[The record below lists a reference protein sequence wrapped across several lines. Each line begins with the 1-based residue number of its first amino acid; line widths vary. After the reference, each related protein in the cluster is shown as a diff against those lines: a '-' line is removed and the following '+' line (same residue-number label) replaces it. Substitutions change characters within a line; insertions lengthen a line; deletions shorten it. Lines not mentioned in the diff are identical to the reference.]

1 MFKSLRA
8 LIGASIAAF
17 GFACHGA
24 QTAPPPPPDMTAS
37 AEARKQAFVEALK
50 PQRAGRPV
58 IAIVALNEGTEMTDL
73 LLPHAVLKRA
83 NVADVQVVAPHRGL
97 VQLYPALQVEAPQDL
112 AGFDQVHPFG
122 ADYVIVP
129 AMSNDADPAIIA
141 WIQKQARAGAR
152 IIAVCSGARVAG
164 RANLLD
170 GRKFAG
176 HWYDRS
182 TLLKRHPS
190 AMYVPDQ
197 RYIFDRGVVTTTGI
211 TASVPT
217 MLALVEALGGLAKA
231 EAVADD
237 LGVASWGPEHDS
249 ARFGLNLERA
259 WAYAVN
265 KAAVWRG
272 EHWNIPVRD
281 GMDDIR
287 LALAADAWVRT
298 GHVTVEAA
306 SPAGAVTLRS
316 GLKLVAGPGTSGA
329 DDMPLSPEVK
339 PVQQLDR
346 TLCEIAQH
354 YTPARRDW
362 VMQEMEY
369 AGVGTAPQADGAA
382 AARKEGE
389 AACGIH

>member
-17 GFACHGA
+17 GFAGHGA
-24 QTAPPPPPDMTAS
+24 QTAPPPPPDVTAS

-97 VQLYPALQVEAPQDL
+97 VQLYPALQVEASQDL
-112 AGFDQVHPFG
+112 AGFDQIHPFG

-190 AMYVPDQ
+190 AVYVPDQ

-211 TASVPT
+211 TASVSP
-217 MLALVEALGGLAKA
+217 MLRLVPALRRPAQAI
-231 EAVADD
+231 AVADD
-237 LGVASWGPEHDS
+237 LGVP
-249 ARFGLNLERA
+249 
-259 WAYAVN
+259 
-265 KAAVWRG
+265 
-272 EHWNIPVRD
+272 
-281 GMDDIR
+281 
-287 LALAADAWVRT
+287 
-298 GHVTVEAA
+298 
-306 SPAGAVTLRS
+306 
-316 GLKLVAGPGTSGA
+316 
-329 DDMPLSPEVK
+329 
-339 PVQQLDR
+339 
-346 TLCEIAQH
+346 
-354 YTPARRDW
+354 
-362 VMQEMEY
+362 
-369 AGVGTAPQADGAA
+369 
-382 AARKEGE
+382 
-389 AACGIH
+389 

>member
-1 MFKSLRA
+1 V
-8 LIGASIAAF
+8 
-17 GFACHGA
+17 
-24 QTAPPPPPDMTAS
+24 TAS
-37 AEARKQAFVEALK
+37 TEARKQALVEAFK

-58 IAIVALNEGTEMTDL
+58 IAIVALNEGTEMTDM

-83 NVADVQVVAPHRGL
+83 GVADVQVVAPHIGL
-97 VQLYPALQVEAPQDL
+97 VQLYPALQVEALQDL
-112 AGFDQVHPFG
+112 VGFDHLYPSG

-129 AMSNDADPAIIA
+129 AMSNDADPTIIA
-141 WIQKQARAGAR
+141 WLQRQAQSGAR
-152 IIAVCSGARVAG
+152 VIAVCSGARVAG
-164 RANLLD
+164 RAGLLD

-190 AMYVPDQ
+190 AAYVSNQ
-197 RYIFDRGVVTTTGI
+197 RYVIDRGVATTTGI

-217 MLALVEALGGLAKA
+217 MLALVEALGGPDKARSLAD
-231 EAVADD
+231 E
-237 LGVASWGPEHDS
+237 LGVVSWGPEHDS

-259 WAYAVN
+259 WAYTVN

-298 GHVTVEAA
+298 GHITVEAA
-306 SPAGAVTLRS
+306 SSSGPVTLLS
-316 GLKLVAGPGTSGA
+316 GLKLVAGPGTRGA
-329 DDMPLSPEVK
+329 GEMPLAPELK

-346 TLCEIAQH
+346 TLCEIADR

-369 AGVGTAPQADGAA
+369 AGVGTAPQRDVAVADGGDSGAVCVI
-382 AARKEGE
+382 R
-389 AACGIH
+389 

>member
-1 MFKSLRA
+1 MFRSLRA

-24 QTAPPPPPDMTAS
+24 ETAPPPSAGVTAN
-37 AEARKQAFVEALK
+37 AEAIKQAFVEALK
-50 PQRAGRPV
+50 PTRAGRPV
-58 IAIVALNEGTEMTDL
+58 VAIVALNEGTEMTDL

-83 NVADVQVVAPHRGL
+83 DVADVQVIAPQRGP

-112 AGFDQVHPFG
+112 AGFDLAHPSG

-129 AMSNDADPAIIA
+129 AMSSDADPTIIA
-141 WIQKQARAGAR
+141 WIQRQAQAGAR

-164 RANLLD
+164 RAGLLD

-182 TLLKRHPS
+182 TLLKRHPG
-190 AMYVPDQ
+190 ATHVPDQ
-197 RYIFDRGVVTTTGI
+197 RYVFDRGVVTTTGI

-217 MLALVEALGGLAKA
+217 TLALVEALGGPAKA
-231 EAVADD
+231 RSVADD

-249 ARFGLNLERA
+249 ARFGLNLDRA

-287 LALAADAWVRT
+287 LVLAADAWVRT

-306 SPAGAVTLRS
+306 SASGPITLRS
-316 GLKLVAGPGTSGA
+316 GLKLLAGPGTPGA
-329 DDMPLSPEVK
+329 ESMPLAPELQ

-346 TLCEIAQH
+346 TLCEIAQR

-369 AGVGTAPQADGAA
+369 AGVGTALPGRGAA
-382 AARKEGE
+382 AEDNAGDSTCPMR
-389 AACGIH
+389 